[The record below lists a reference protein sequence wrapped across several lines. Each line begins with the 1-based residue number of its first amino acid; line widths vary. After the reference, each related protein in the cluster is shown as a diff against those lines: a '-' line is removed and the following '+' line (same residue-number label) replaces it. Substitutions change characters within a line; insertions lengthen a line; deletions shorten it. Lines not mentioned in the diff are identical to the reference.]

1 MTFDHDKFGPLVD
14 ATPARENLTPLAAM
28 GVSSSFIQQLT
39 GISPPTIEGILA
51 GRETARQHHVETLA
65 GLSMQT
71 VIDADPLVDTTN
83 LPERVNNASKAG
95 WPHAH
100 IAEQAG
106 VPRSW
111 VSNLA
116 VGTIHRSRLSR
127 VEPLREVLDKLE
139 ATGPKVDET
148 LRAGGFVDATPA
160 MGHVKKLMGYGLCVA
175 DIANTAGIAYST
187 VRDLSIGRFPVIK
200 QVNAEAILGTS
211 APAIARRN
219 PMVSLGNIRD
229 QIRELNL
236 QGWSQEWLAEQM
248 GLHQTTLSSWQT
260 GRSRMARLHTV
271 RKFQALYAQ
280 LNGSTGPHS
289 MSAHVVEAKRP
300 AMLRK
305 RRSRAAVRRIRKAKD
320 AA

>member
-1 MTFDHDKFGPLVD
+1 MTFDHEKFGPHID

-39 GISPPTIEGILA
+39 GISPPTVEGILA
-51 GRETARQHHVETLA
+51 GRETARRWHVETLA
-65 GLSMQT
+65 NLSMQT
-71 VIDADPLVDTTN
+71 VIDADPLVSVGD
-83 LPERVNNASKAG
+83 LGERVDNASKAG

-116 VGTIHRSRLSR
+116 IGYIRNSRLSR
-127 VEPLREVLDKLE
+127 VEPLREVLEELE

-148 LRAGGFVDATPA
+148 IRAGGFVDATPA
-160 MGHVKKLMGYGLCVA
+160 QEHVKKLMSYGLCVA

-219 PMVSLGNIRD
+219 PMVSLGDIRD

-280 LNGSTGPHS
+280 LNGSTGPNP

-305 RRSRAAVRRIRKAKD
+305 RRVRDSTRWRKKRKEAA
-320 AA
+320 